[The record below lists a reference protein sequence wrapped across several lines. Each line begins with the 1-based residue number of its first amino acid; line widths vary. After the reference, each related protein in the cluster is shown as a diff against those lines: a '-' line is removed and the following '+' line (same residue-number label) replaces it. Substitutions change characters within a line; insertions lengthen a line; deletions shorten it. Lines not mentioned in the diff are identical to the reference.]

1 MDAARG
7 RAAGGGDE
15 VGTGADCQCPQRGA
29 FSLVGGELVRVVLVY
44 TWYTW
49 CMAGLTEFRLS
60 YVSRVFAKV
69 RFSKYTSLKI
79 VPKAAFAV
87 HFFKKGKNVL
97 YRR

>member
-1 MDAARG
+1 MG
-7 RAAGGGDE
+7 AAGGRSTGGSE
-15 VGTGADCQCPQRGA
+15 EFGTGADSQCPQLGA
-29 FSLVGGELVRVVLVY
+29 FSLVGGELFRVVLVY

-60 YVSRVFAKV
+60 YVSRVCAKV